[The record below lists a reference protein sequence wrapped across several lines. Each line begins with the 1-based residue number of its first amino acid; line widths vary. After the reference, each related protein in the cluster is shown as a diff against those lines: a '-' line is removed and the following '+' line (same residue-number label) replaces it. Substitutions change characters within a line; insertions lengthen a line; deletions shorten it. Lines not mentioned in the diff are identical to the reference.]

1 MLGTRTNPRERIVAR
16 RAIKTRCQAVTEDEF
31 RLVGERVLDI
41 STNGVLL
48 ACDDGVRLGEALIL
62 SINAPGTDEWFD
74 AEGKVARIIEGYR
87 PNDPGY
93 CAGVRFTALDFESWK
108 TLSRALRNIE
118 EPPKLPFLRRLQLGM
133 RIRFAF

>member
-1 MLGTRTNPRERIVAR
+1 MLGFRSSTRERIVAR
-16 RAIKTRCQAVTEDEF
+16 RAIKTRCQAVTEAEF
-31 RLVGERVLDI
+31 RLVGERILDL

-48 ACDDGVRLGEALIL
+48 ACDDGVRIDEPILL

-93 CAGVRFTALDFESWK
+93 CAGIRFTALDFESWR
-108 TLSRALRNIE
+108 TLNRSLREIE
-118 EPPKLPFLRRLQLGM
+118 EPAKLPFLRRLQLGM
-133 RIRFAF
+133 RIRFAY